1 MSGTHIPYLS
11 SIYSYLYPYIEAKTL
26 FKPEVWGISRTDV
39 LYMVRL
45 PRELDTPKFNSE
57 FNKVFNVGN
66 LQILYVVGNIGN
78 AGDNNVK
85 VTGL

>member
-1 MSGTHIPYLS
+1 MIP
-11 SIYSYLYPYIEAKTL
+11 
-26 FKPEVWGISRTDV
+26 
-39 LYMVRL
+39 L

-57 FNKVFNVGN
+57 FNKVFNV
-66 LQILYVVGNIGN
+66 VN

>member
-1 MSGTHIPYLS
+1 
-11 SIYSYLYPYIEAKTL
+11 
-26 FKPEVWGISRTDV
+26 
-39 LYMVRL
+39 MVRL